1 MTDSGA
7 LEQARERYRAE
18 AANSGISFSE
28 RLELEALSRATLK
41 TPTKFDDDDWI
52 DLDFRSQV
60 AEILIENGL
69 VRKADRYLMCAR
81 MACILRCEGES
92 RHEYFSPIYCD
103 LRFCKICAK
112 RQFCRLY
119 AKHSVV
125 LEFIRRNP
133 RRGFRLRRITL
144 TSKNTGTLTHDDI
157 KAFNA
162 QVKETLRML
171 LDGIE
176 GWGAIAVLEVGF
188 NNWNLHAHILAWCP
202 YIEQARLARVWKKA
216 SGHQVV
222 WISEDRVSGRKSLL
236 YLLKYVSKPPSD
248 EPERIGQLEVAF
260 HGTRRVHCYGLFY
273 NFSGEDTDGRES
285 KWMECPKCGA
295 DLKRLKGARH
305 VYQLHREGLQFI
317 GDFPRTRENKKW
329 VN

>member
-7 LEQARERYRAE
+7 QERNGERYRAE
-18 AANSGISFSE
+18 AAEWGISFNE
-28 RLELEALSRATLK
+28 RLELEALSRSTLK
-41 TPTKFDDDDWI
+41 SPEKFEDDDWI

-60 AEILIENGL
+60 AEILVENGL
-69 VRKADRYLMCAR
+69 GKKAERYLMCVR
-81 MACILRCEGES
+81 MACILRCEGEK
-92 RHEYFSPIYCD
+92 RHEFFSPIYCD

-119 AKHSVV
+119 AKHSGV

-133 RRGFRLRRITL
+133 RRGFRLRQITL
-144 TSKNTGTLTHDDI
+144 TSKNTGVLTYDDI
-157 KAFNA
+157 KTFNA
-162 QVKETLRML
+162 HVKETLRIVL
-171 LDGIE
+171 EGIE

-202 YIEQARLARVWKKA
+202 FIEQRKLGNVWRQV

-222 WISEDRVSGRKSLL
+222 WINEERVPGRKALL

-248 EPERIGQLEVAF
+248 KPEGIGQLEVAF
-260 HGTRRVHCYGLFY
+260 HRTRRVHSYGLFY

-285 KWMECPKCGA
+285 KWMECPMCGA
-295 DLKRLKGARH
+295 DLRRLKDARH
-305 VYQLHREGLQFI
+305 VYQLHREGLHFI
-317 GDFPRTRENKKW
+317 GEFRRKRENKKW